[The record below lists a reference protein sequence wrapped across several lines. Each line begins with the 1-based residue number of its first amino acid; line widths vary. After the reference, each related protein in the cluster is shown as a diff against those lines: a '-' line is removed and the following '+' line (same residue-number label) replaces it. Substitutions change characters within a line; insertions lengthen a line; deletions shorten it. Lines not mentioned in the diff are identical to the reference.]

1 MSSLCFHLFLDGGF
15 KFQARGSDEH
25 CFDSRG
31 VYQGPQALPPGV
43 CNRRIK
49 NLLYFLLAVFCERN
63 RGHAAGSDDNVG
75 LSPRQLLYILSA
87 MSSDS
92 ASNDLYFPSFFK
104 SKSAVGNTQSRGVI
118 NAKAGKHLPY
128 TNFER
133 VLALCYFWDLEKNRI
148 SQKSH

>member
-25 CFDSRG
+25 YFD
-31 VYQGPQALPPGV
+31 GPQALPPGV

-49 NLLYFLLAVFCERN
+49 NLLYFLLAVFCVCERN

-118 NAKAGKHLPY
+118 
-128 TNFER
+128 TQ
-133 VLALCYFWDLEKNRI
+133 I
-148 SQKSH
+148 SRLQSF